1 MLPNFQE
8 HPGLY
13 FVAATLL
20 PLVSFVLILLAKFVW
35 GVLRPYRDDPGVAP
49 AYHLFGGDVGG
60 PTAAYVALA
69 AIAGSFVLS
78 AVGFVLFTRD
88 QGAFEDAI
96 REKEKAVQ
104 VLRNEKAHAEKA
116 GLKERV
122 KELD

>member
-20 PLVSFVLILLAKFVW
+20 PLVSFVLILLAKFAW
-35 GVLRPYRDDPGVAP
+35 GVLRPYRDNPGVAP
-49 AYHLFGGDVGG
+49 AYHLFGGDAGG

-78 AVGFVLFTRD
+78 ATGFVLFTRD
-88 QGAFEDAI
+88 QGAFERAI
-96 REKEKAVQ
+96 QEKEGVVRTLKDDRAEAK
-104 VLRNEKAHAEKA
+104 RAGDKEK
-116 GLKERV
+116 V
-122 KELD
+122 